1 MPRRDGTGPEGMG
14 VMTGRGTGFCSGYA
28 LSGDAGWL
36 GYGCRRGFRGMAFP
50 RWSQNGL
57 AGNILTKQQEKE
69 LLSKKAEILDA
80 QLEQIKKRIQNLE
93 EDR

>member
-36 GYGCRRGFRGMAFP
+36 GYGCGADSEAWLFRDGHRMDLP
-50 RWSQNGL
+50 
-57 AGNILTKQQEKE
+57 
-69 LLSKKAEILDA
+69 EIS
-80 QLEQIKKRIQNLE
+80 
-93 EDR
+93 